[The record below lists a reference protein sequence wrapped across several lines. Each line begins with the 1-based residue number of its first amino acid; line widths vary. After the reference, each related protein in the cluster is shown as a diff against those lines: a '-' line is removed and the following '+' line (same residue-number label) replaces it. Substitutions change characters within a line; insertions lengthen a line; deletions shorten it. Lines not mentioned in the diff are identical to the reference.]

1 MATRRERNPR
11 GAGSRLR
18 DDLVAAA
25 SRLLEDHGE
34 PGLTMR
40 AVTRAVGAAPQSM
53 YAHFADRED
62 LLWAV
67 LRVWFA
73 ELEDVLRHAVP
84 DDAPAPSRVRTR
96 ALALCRYGLDHP
108 RRYRLLL
115 DRDGPA
121 PAGVPVEE
129 FPGARVFGL
138 LQDDVQSA
146 LAASATGRAASRGAD
161 AFVTTTDLLAA
172 LHGMV
177 LLRVGLPSFPWPP
190 LDGAVDR
197 AADAILSAAA

>member
-1 MATRRERNPR
+1 MTSRRERNPR

-25 SRLLEDHGE
+25 ARLLEDHGE
-34 PGLTMR
+34 AALSMR

-53 YAHFADRED
+53 YAHFADREE

-67 LRVWFA
+67 LRMWFA
-73 ELEDVLRHAVP
+73 ELEEVLRQAVA
-84 DDAPAPSRVRTR
+84 DDDPAPSRVRAR

-121 PAGVPVEE
+121 PADVPVEE

-138 LQDDVQSA
+138 LQD
-146 LAASATGRAASRGAD
+146 
-161 AFVTTTDLLAA
+161 
-172 LHGMV
+172 
-177 LLRVGLPSFPWPP
+177 
-190 LDGAVDR
+190 
-197 AADAILSAAA
+197 